1 MKTRVS
7 MQKVSAAFCLFLLLI
22 VVGLFSSCTEPCTY
36 PDLRSGK
43 IRLINAM
50 VDVPKITVFINGK
63 VFKSNYDYEPLP
75 TFGYYTTMEDGS
87 PIIVGDSL
95 PIVVTSDAA
104 GRDTVMKKFVSLD
117 LHLQTLIVAGRNE
130 CVDVSTRDS
139 LLKIILTDDEEG
151 VQDPNSTQLSFVH
164 AIPDL
169 SAIDVYL
176 SQKAEGT
183 PFATLDYGEFTNHDI
198 LPQNDGITVT
208 EAGNP
213 SKVIFSLP
221 YGFNQKGFFIKTVI
235 RGATKPVDSEP
246 LAAPFVMNN
255 LGANGYTVDFETTG
269 IRFANGMRNQQ
280 LSLLV
285 TNPNERVPRNNVPGQ
300 APVLDIGPDSIGKY
314 FGIGTASFRNTYWFF
329 SRTTNGNDTIY
340 SFPHIINKNERW
352 TMVAVAGKN
361 PTDVSHIALLD
372 TMSCFHNGMSGVRVV
387 NISPDHNSISFSLG
401 GKSVSLQQ
409 KGVDYFMVSS
419 GSHSITFTDGTT
431 SGNYTLEVPA
441 TGRPITI
448 FILPDK
454 TGKPY
459 PVSVSYD

>member
-1 MKTRVS
+1 
-7 MQKVSAAFCLFLLLI
+7 MQRISTSFYLFILAI
-22 VVGLFSSCTEPCTY
+22 ILFASGCSDPCTY

-75 TFGYYTTMEDGS
+75 SFGYYTTMEDGS
-87 PIIVGDSL
+87 PIFVGDSL
-95 PIVVTSDAA
+95 PVVITSDAA
-104 GRDTVMKKFVSLD
+104 GRDTIMKKYVSLD
-117 LHLQTLIVAGRNE
+117 LHLQTLIVAGRFN
-130 CVDVSTRDS
+130 CVQPTDADTR
-139 LLKIILTDDEEG
+139 IIIRTDDEEG
-151 VQDPNSTQLSFVH
+151 EPDINRTLLSFVH

-169 SAIDVYL
+169 PAIDVYL

-183 PFATLDYGEFTNHDI
+183 PFATLQYGEFTIHEL

-213 SKVIFSLP
+213 SKIIFSLP
-221 YGFNQKGFFIKTVI
+221 YGFNQPGFFIKTVI
-235 RGATKPVDSEP
+235 RGATKPVDGEP
-246 LAAPFVMNN
+246 LAAPFVMND
-255 LGANGYTVDFETTG
+255 LGANGYTLDFETTG
-269 IRFANGMRNQQ
+269 IRFVNGVRNQQ

-285 TNPNERVPRNNVPGQ
+285 TNPGERIPRNNVPGQ
-300 APVLDIGPDSIGKY
+300 APVLDIGPDSVGKY
-314 FGIGTASFRNTYWFF
+314 FGIGTASFRDTYWFF

-340 SFPHIINKNERW
+340 SFPHIIKKNERW

-361 PTDVSHIALLD
+361 PTDVSHITLID
-372 TMSCFHNGMSGVRVV
+372 SMSCFHNGSSEVRVV
-387 NISPDHNSISFSLG
+387 NISSDHNSISFSLG

-409 KGVDYFMVSS
+409 KQLDYFMASS
-419 GSHSITFTDGTT
+419 GTHQLTFTDGTT
-431 SGNYTLEVPA
+431 SGNYTLDIPP

-454 TGKPY
+454 AGKQY
-459 PVSVSYD
+459 PVAVSYD